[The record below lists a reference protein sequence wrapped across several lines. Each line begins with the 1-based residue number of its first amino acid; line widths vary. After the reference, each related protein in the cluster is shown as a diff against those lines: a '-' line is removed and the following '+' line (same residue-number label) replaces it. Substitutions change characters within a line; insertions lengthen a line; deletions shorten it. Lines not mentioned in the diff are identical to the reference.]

1 MCALRGQ
8 GFPLV
13 DRFWFLFCVVV
24 VRTLEGGGAWGGGG
38 AGQLLSKVFSCFF
51 LLVLMSDHFVFG
63 CIGIKK
69 LYFWFYSKY
78 SDRGDRNKY
87 RKRERER
94 ERERENKETGKWK

>member
-1 MCALRGQ
+1 MCVRYGGRGFHWLI
-8 GFPLV
+8 GFGFFFVLL
-13 DRFWFLFCVVV
+13 LFE
-24 VRTLEGGGAWGGGG
+24 RSKGEGRGG